1 MIKNFENIGLKL
13 IDLIVFVIFVSIFF
27 LVSKISLSNGYDE
40 LGALVSHLELD
51 DERFLDAYRYIL
63 SVFSRSLIGICSS
76 I

>member
-40 LGALVSHLELD
+40 LGALVSHLEL
-51 DERFLDAYRYIL
+51 E
-63 SVFSRSLIGICSS
+63 
-76 I
+76 